1 MKLLALLLTV
11 HLAFHPTDQAPQ
23 TRRQPAEPMDAR
35 AAAWLVRP
43 EREEEE
49 KPEQTLDALK
59 ILPGDVVAD
68 VGAGVGYFSL
78 RLARRV
84 GEKGKVFAVDIQQ
97 AMLDKLRENRDRER
111 LDNIEL
117 VLGTETDPKLTPNSL
132 DLALLVDVYHEF
144 SHPAEM
150 MEGIRAALK
159 PAGRLVLVE
168 YRGEDPAVP
177 IKPLHKM
184 TEPQVLEEIVPMG
197 FRHLETLSFLP
208 RQHIIV
214 FAKQLH

>member
-78 RLARRV
+78 RLARRG
-84 GEKGKVFAVDIQQ
+84 GEKGKGLAVDIQQ
-97 AMLDKLRENRDRER
+97 AMLDKLKEGRDAEK
-111 LDNIEL
+111 LDNNDLI
-117 VLGTETDPKLTPNSL
+117 LGTETEPKLQVNSI
-132 DLALLVDVYHEF
+132 DLVLMVDVYHEVF
-144 SHPAEM
+144 RPAE
-150 MEGIRAALK
+150 I
-159 PAGRLVLVE
+159 
-168 YRGEDPAVP
+168 
-177 IKPLHKM
+177 
-184 TEPQVLEEIVPMG
+184 
-197 FRHLETLSFLP
+197 
-208 RQHIIV
+208 
-214 FAKQLH
+214 